1 MKTYC
6 LVLIIFIILSIIGLV
21 IYYFT
26 RQISE
31 DFNQDVYSSFK
42 ASLNTKNKKVR
53 KNVWE
58 YYQVPEDIKSWALNI
73 LNNNNKNNVFLSSDL
88 YYGHPDLE
96 FNYSHTMDK
105 NIILSN
111 HDYKKLEKYVKTNNI
126 QDFLY
131 DVGSTIVHEGM
142 HILQR
147 LYYNKFKQMYKEW
160 GYVFPTHIIG
170 IQPLLENKRQ
180 NPDANDDNILWN
192 DGYDNY
198 YFINCFFTNSTNVI
212 RLAYPIY
219 KSGVNYEYK
228 GDDGIALTKLDE
240 YNNYFGNGVGNNYTP
255 NEICAEYTEILYL
268 EGLKG
273 DFCDYPAYQI
283 FKQYN
288 LTSP

>member
-6 LVLIIFIILSIIGLV
+6 LLLIILTILTIIGLV
-21 IYYFT
+21 FYYYNHCE
-26 RQISE
+26 Q
-31 DFNQDVYSSFK
+31 FNSDIYSSFRL
-42 ASLNTKNKKVR
+42 SLNTKNKKVR
-53 KNVWE
+53 KDVWE
-58 YYQVPEDIKSWALNI
+58 YYQVPEDIKSWALEV
-73 LNNNNKNNVFLSSDL
+73 LMNNNKNQIFLSTDL

-111 HDYKKLEKYVKTNNI
+111 NDYKKLKKYVKTNNKK
-126 QDFLY
+126 QFLY

-147 LYYNKFKQMYKEW
+147 FNYDRFKEMYKKW
-160 GYVFPTHIIG
+160 GYVFATHIIG

-180 NPDANDDNILWN
+180 NPDANDDDNILWN
-192 DGYDNY
+192 DGNGNY
-198 YFINCFFTNSTNVI
+198 YFINCFYTTSTNVI
-212 RLAYPIY
+212 KLAYPIH
-219 KSGVNYEYK
+219 KSGPNYEYK
-228 GDDGIALTKLDE
+228 GDDGIPLTNLDL
-240 YNNYFGNGVGNNYTP
+240 YNNYFGNEVGNNYTP

-268 EGLKG
+268 EGLEG

-288 LTSP
+288 LTSL